1 MRRLVKWSAA
11 WTFLAMLAWMTS
23 PTTWATS
30 LDSDPP
36 AETSSPTI
44 ETTSADEPQALMEQ
58 GLDHERQHNWTAAI
72 ETYRKAV
79 ERWPSRT
86 EYSRRLR
93 LCELHFKLIR
103 RYQDVSFRGV
113 LLRLPREQ
121 AIDVYAEVLDRIQT
135 HYVDPV
141 PLEPLVRHGLDNLEV
156 ALRDPLFLNT
166 NVAAAA
172 PERVTW
178 LREQLRKMRGQL
190 AVADRTAAIEIALS
204 ACELARR
211 GIELP
216 PTAVL
221 LEFTCGACDALD
233 DFSSYLTPDKLEDLY
248 AMIDGNFVGL
258 GIELKNDPQGLRLV
272 GVIRG
277 GPAWEA
283 GIVTGDRIVKVAGQV
298 VKGLSLDE
306 AANRLQGA
314 EGTSIDLEIL
324 KRDGD
329 RRDVRL
335 IRRHVDVESIT
346 RAKIVEPAEGIGY
359 VQLAGFQKTS
369 TEELDQAI
377 SGLQALGM
385 KTLVLDL
392 RGNPGGLLNVAVEIA
407 GRFID
412 EGVIVSTRGRA
423 AGQSQVLRASGRA
436 RWRMPMYLLVDHD
449 SASASEILAGAL
461 QDHHR
466 ATVIGDRTYGK
477 GSVQSIFSLRSAP
490 AGLKLTTAKF
500 YSPRNRP
507 YSEQGVTPDV
517 PVKTRIAAKPAADG
531 ADDAPL
537 DEAIAGDPRLD
548 QVLAAAIRAATSR
561 GQATQ

>member
-1 MRRLVKWSAA
+1 MRRLVTRSAL
-11 WTFLAMLAWMTS
+11 WTILAMLAWMSS
-23 PTTWATS
+23 PSAS
-30 LDSDPP
+30 ALAPLSDPP
-36 AETSSPTI
+36 AARSVEPKP
-44 ETTSADEPQALMEQ
+44 ADEPQAFLER
-58 GLDHERQHNWTAAI
+58 GLDQERQHNWAAAI
-72 ETYRKAV
+72 EIYRKAL
-79 ERWPSRT
+79 ELWPSRT
-86 EYSRRLR
+86 EMSRRLR
-93 LCELHFKLIR
+93 LCELHFKLLR

-113 LLRLPREQ
+113 LLRLPRDQ
-121 AIDVYAEVLDRIQT
+121 AVELYGEVLDRIQT

-141 PLEPLVRHGLDNLEV
+141 PLEPLVRHGLDNMEV
-156 ALRDPLFLNT
+156 ALRDPLFLKT
-166 NVAAAA
+166 NVASST

-178 LREQLRKMRGQL
+178 LRDQLRAMRGQL
-190 AVADRTAAIEIALS
+190 AIANRDGAIQTALAAS
-204 ACELARR
+204 ELARQAV
-211 GIELP
+211 ELS

-233 DFSSYLTPDKLEDLY
+233 DFTSYLTPDKLEDLY

-258 GIELKNDPQGLRLV
+258 GIELKNDPLGLRLV
-272 GVIRG
+272 GIIRG

-283 GIVTGDRIVKVAGQV
+283 GMQSGDRIVKVAGQI

-306 AANRLQGA
+306 AANRLQGP

-324 KRDGD
+324 KRDGNV
-329 RRDVRL
+329 RDVRL

-346 RAKIVEPAEGIGY
+346 RAKIVDTAEAIGY
-359 VQLAGFQKTS
+359 IQLAGFQKTS
-369 TEELDQAI
+369 TEELEQAI

-385 KTLVLDL
+385 RTLVLDL

-407 GRFID
+407 ERFID

-423 AGQSQVLRASGRA
+423 SGQSQILRAGGKA
-436 RWRMPMYLLVDHD
+436 RWRMPLYVLVDHD

-461 QDHHR
+461 QDHRR
-466 ATVIGDRTYGK
+466 ATVIGERTYGK

-517 PVKTRIAAKPAADG
+517 PISTRVAAKPAADKG
-531 ADDAPL
+531 DDPQIDDAVV
-537 DEAIAGDPRLD
+537 GDPGLD
-548 QVLAAAIRAATSR
+548 QVLAAAIRAAKGRS
-561 GQATQ
+561 QAAR

>member
-11 WTFLAMLAWMTS
+11 WTFLAMLAWMIS
-23 PTTWATS
+23 PTTWAIS

-58 GLDHERQHNWTAAI
+58 GLDHERQHDWAAAI

-113 LLRLPREQ
+113 LLRLSREQ

-141 PLEPLVRHGLDNLEV
+141 PLEPVVRHGLDNLEV

-178 LREQLRKMRGQL
+178 LREQLRNMRGQL
-190 AVADRTAAIEIALS
+190 TVADRTAAIEIALS

-211 GIELP
+211 GIELS
-216 PTAVL
+216 PTPVL

-233 DFSSYLTPDKLEDLY
+233 DFTSYLTPDKLEDLY

-258 GIELKNDPQGLRLV
+258 GVELKIDKEGLRLV
-272 GVIRG
+272 GVIHG

-283 GIVTGDRIVKVAGQV
+283 GVKTGELIIAIDGRSI
-298 VKGLSLDE
+298 KGLNLDE
-306 AANRLQGA
+306 AANRLQGT
-314 EGTSIDLEIL
+314 EGTNVEIQL
-324 KRDGD
+324 RGRDG
-329 RRDVRL
+329 
-335 IRRHVDVESIT
+335 
-346 RAKIVEPAEGIGY
+346 
-359 VQLAGFQKTS
+359 S
-369 TEELDQAI
+369 T
-377 SGLQALGM
+377 
-385 KTLVLDL
+385 
-392 RGNPGGLLNVAVEIA
+392 
-407 GRFID
+407 
-412 EGVIVSTRGRA
+412 
-423 AGQSQVLRASGRA
+423 
-436 RWRMPMYLLVDHD
+436 
-449 SASASEILAGAL
+449 
-461 QDHHR
+461 
-466 ATVIGDRTYGK
+466 
-477 GSVQSIFSLRSAP
+477 
-490 AGLKLTTAKF
+490 
-500 YSPRNRP
+500 
-507 YSEQGVTPDV
+507 
-517 PVKTRIAAKPAADG
+517 
-531 ADDAPL
+531 
-537 DEAIAGDPRLD
+537 
-548 QVLAAAIRAATSR
+548 
-561 GQATQ
+561 